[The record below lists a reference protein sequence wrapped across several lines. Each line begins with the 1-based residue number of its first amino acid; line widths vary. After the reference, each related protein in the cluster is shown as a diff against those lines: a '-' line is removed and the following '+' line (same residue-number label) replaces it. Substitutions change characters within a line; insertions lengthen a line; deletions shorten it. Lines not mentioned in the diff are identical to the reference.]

1 MNLKQGVAVLPSQS
15 ISVSSSYRD
24 LAQTKFGVDFQS
36 VTYQDPSEAA
46 GTINRWVQA
55 QTGDKVQQ
63 LVTNLDFK
71 TQLLL
76 ATVAYYQSM
85 YRQSEGGV
93 KSQRVCHQSGG
104 GVSGQ
109 RCGYLST
116 PSNFKCLCSSLS
128 LFSPVQSV
136 LQRVLHPGRA
146 FLRGQVSRR
155 HGSHDVPG

>member
-1 MNLKQGVAVLPSQS
+1 MNLKQGVAILPSQS
-15 ISVSSSYRD
+15 VSVSSSYRD

-36 VTYQDPSEAA
+36 VMYQVPSEAA

-93 KSQRVCHQSGG
+93 
-104 GVSGQ
+104 SGQ
-109 RCGYLST
+109 RCGYL
-116 PSNFKCLCSSLS
+116 CLCSSLS